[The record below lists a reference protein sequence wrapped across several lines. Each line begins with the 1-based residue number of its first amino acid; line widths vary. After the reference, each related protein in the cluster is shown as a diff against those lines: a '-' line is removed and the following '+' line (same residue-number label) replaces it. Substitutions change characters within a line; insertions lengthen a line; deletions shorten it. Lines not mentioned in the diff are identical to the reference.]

1 MSILSIVANSALV
14 AKPNANAVTLKWQR
28 PDPRQV
34 KLNVDASFHIDSL
47 SGGTSAV
54 IRDFEGRL
62 IAASCSL
69 IPHASFSGNVGSLC
83 DERRS
88 SVGGKTG
95 L

>member
-47 SGGTSAV
+47 SGGTCDV
-54 IRDFEGRL
+54 I
-62 IAASCSL
+62 
-69 IPHASFSGNVGSLC
+69 
-83 DERRS
+83 
-88 SVGGKTG
+88 
-95 L
+95 